1 MPEQQRC
8 DLIWKMKVYAFVLSN
23 PYITIYYVSNISY
36 ICYIIF
42 DIQTYIIFD
51 IQIR

>member
-23 PYITIYYVSNISY
+23 PYTTIYTYVYISY
-36 ICYIIF
+36 MLYHL
-42 DIQTYIIFD
+42 
-51 IQIR
+51 